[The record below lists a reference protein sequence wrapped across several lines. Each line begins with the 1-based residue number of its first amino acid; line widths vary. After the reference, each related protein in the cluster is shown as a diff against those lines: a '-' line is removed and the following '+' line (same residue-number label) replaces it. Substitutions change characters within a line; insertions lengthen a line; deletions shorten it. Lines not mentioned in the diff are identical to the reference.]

1 MCDQAVLEL
10 TGRILQVHKTA
21 LHSAALFLDLS
32 KAFDTLNHT
41 VLLAKMER
49 YGIRELVK
57 DWFSSYPNNRSL
69 VAKVLVTNNRITY
82 SDRFDT
88 TYGTAQG
95 SCLGPLFFII
105 FCNDIHLLP
114 LYGHLILFA
123 DDTTLINSQ
132 KTNGLLHFTMEHDLH
147 VLSEWFKANQLSLNI
162 SKTVLMQ
169 FWPTQGGFEIQIDG
183 QVVPCVNETKFL
195 GVYIDNKLSWNTHTA
210 MLYNKIQ
217 ANKHLL
223 WLATNFLDSDS
234 LRVLYYAHIYSHL
247 SYGIS
252 SWGSMASVKNLKS
265 LYQLQKQC
273 IRTVYNM
280 SKRSDT

>member
-1 MCDQAVLEL
+1 M
-10 TGRILQVHKTA
+10 
-21 LHSAALFLDLS
+21 
-32 KAFDTLNHT
+32 

-49 YGIRELVK
+49 YRIRGLVK
-57 DWFSSYPNNRSL
+57 DWFSSYLNNHSL
-69 VAKVLVTNNRITY
+69 VAKVPVTNNRITY
-82 SDRFDT
+82 SDKFDI

-95 SCLGPLFFII
+95 SCLGPLLFII
-105 FCNDIHLLP
+105 FCNNIHLLQ

-132 KTNGLLHFTMEHDLH
+132 KTKGLLHFTMEHDSH
-147 VLSEWFKANQLSLNI
+147 VLGEWFKANQLSLNI

-183 QVVPCVNETKFL
+183 QVIPCINETKFL

-223 WLATNFLDSDS
+223 WMATNFLDSDS
-234 LRVLYYAHIYSHL
+234 LQVLYYTHIYSHL

-252 SWGSMASVKNLKS
+252 SWGSMASAKNLEEFISVAK
-265 LYQLQKQC
+265 
-273 IRTVYNM
+273 TVHMN
-280 SKRSDT
+280 SVQNVKKK